1 VLLAK
6 RAGAVTVGTS
16 RTQDKLDRAKALGLD
31 EGIETAD
38 RSFREQL
45 AAPVDVIVD
54 PIGGPAFAENL
65 AALALRGRLVM
76 IGFLQGS
83 EFHGSLEMI
92 LRKRLEVVGTVMRT
106 RQLPERAALVAEF
119 GERVLPALGTELR
132 PVIGATFPVEHIAQA
147 HQAMERN
154 AVFGKIVVTW

>member
-1 VLLAK
+1 K
-6 RAGAVTVGTS
+6 
-16 RTQDKLDRAKALGLD
+16 DKLDRAKALGLD

-38 RSFREQL
+38 QSFRGQL

-54 PIGGPAFAENL
+54 PIGGPAFADNL

-76 IGFLQGS
+76 IGFLQGPD
-83 EFHGSLEMI
+83 FHGSLEMI
-92 LRKRLEVVGTVMRT
+92 LRKRLEVIGTVMRT

-119 GERVLPALGTELR
+119 AERVLPTLGTGLR
-132 PVIGATFPVEHIAQA
+132 PVLGGTFPAEQIAQA
-147 HQAMERN
+147 HQAMEKN